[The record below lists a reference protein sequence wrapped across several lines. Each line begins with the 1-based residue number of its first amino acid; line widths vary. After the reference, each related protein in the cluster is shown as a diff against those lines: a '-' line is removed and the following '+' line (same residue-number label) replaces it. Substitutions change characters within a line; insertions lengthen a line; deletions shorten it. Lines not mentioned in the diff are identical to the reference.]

1 MGAET
6 SYDVFLSYN
15 SLDHE
20 YVERIAKEL
29 KSRGCTSF
37 IDRWYMKPGRN
48 WVEAGKGTD
57 FVASAIV
64 KAHGSDIFAERVES
78 RGLSVGFT
86 IPAVQAPNHD

>member
-48 WVEAGKGTD
+48 WVEAGKGT
-57 FVASAIV
+57 
-64 KAHGSDIFAERVES
+64 
-78 RGLSVGFT
+78 T
-86 IPAVQAPNHD
+86 AVPSSMRAGVWGRTAAPSCSINSGR